1 MVFAES
7 YFHIKRRISYFQP
20 VEIPH
25 SVQDDMKNR
34 FFNSLPAQNLF
45 KTALL
50 SGAAGFS
57 RRRPRPDAWAA
68 IAPENLIY
76 LGAVL
81 D

>member
-1 MVFAES
+1 
-7 YFHIKRRISYFQP
+7 
-20 VEIPH
+20 
-25 SVQDDMKNR
+25 MKNP

-68 IAPENLIY
+68 ISHENLIY